1 MLEGPERN
9 RLAALARRAW
19 AVASAMAGA
28 PQAPQGLAPDM
39 GLAAMDLLAELD
51 AACQAGAPGGAVLDL
66 RLEVLT
72 EPGPDDGADTPVL
85 LHLMTVIERD
95 GWVVQQ
101 RTDLTSELIAL
112 RQQVI
117 DHGQRHRRALTRE
130 GHDVDAGLAQLH
142 LRQRGLQSGRRL
154 GLHLQLRQDRCPPQR
169 VVAVTPTRSAPM
181 RELFAQVFGHE
192 MSAEH
197 WQWKYARG
205 HGQAVALVEDGR
217 VVAHYGGL
225 TRELNVLGQPQRG
238 CQVCDVMVAPQARR
252 SLARR
257 GPLYRIAATFLETQ
271 IGWGLP
277 HAVGFGF
284 PSSRHHEAADRMKLY
299 AAVDRVVQ
307 LSWPAQP
314 SAAAQ
319 ALPLRELPTFEGAAG
334 RRWRRTADRLWQG
347 MATDLADVVLGV
359 RDSRWLQWR
368 FIERPEVSYQL
379 LLVCSRWLRRP
390 LGLLVLRRRDD
401 ALELMDWVGR
411 PRHWATLLAVA
422 RARAAD
428 AGLPQLRCWITAS
441 QQSRLAGL
449 AADAPQVQ
457 DLSIDVP
464 ACSHTPGPD
473 PASFKNR
480 WYLMSGDAD
489 FT

>member
-1 MLEGPERN
+1 MQAGPVQHG
-9 RLAALARRAW
+9 LAALAGRAW
-19 AVASAMAGA
+19 ALAGRGPA
-28 PQAPQGLAPDM
+28 AEGLPVTLGLAPV
-39 GLAAMDLLAELD
+39 DLLGDLD
-51 AACQAGAPGGAVLDL
+51 AACQAAAPGGATLTWW
-66 RLEVLT
+66 LEVT
-72 EPGPDDGADTPVL
+72 VEPGPDDTPDAPVL
-85 LHLMTVIERD
+85 QHLRSLLERD
-95 GWVVQQ
+95 GWMVQHQ
-101 RTDLTSELIAL
+101 QDVTAAL
-112 RQQVI
+112 LSLREQLMA
-117 DHGQRHRRALTRE
+117 DCQRHRRALARE
-130 GHDVDAGLAQLH
+130 GHDVAAGLLQLQQ
-142 LRQRGLQSGRRL
+142 RQRALKAGHRQA
-154 GLHLQLRQDRCPPQR
+154 LHLQLRQDRCPPQR
-169 VVAVTPTRSAPM
+169 VVPVTPQRAEPM
-181 RELFAQVFGHE
+181 RELFAQVFGHA
-192 MSAEH
+192 MSPAH
-197 WQWKYARG
+197 WHWKYARG
-205 HGQAVALVEDGR
+205 HGQAVALMEDGQ

-225 TRELNVLGQPQRG
+225 TRELNVFGQPRLG

-314 SAAAQ
+314 SPAVQ
-319 ALPLRELPTFEGAAG
+319 ALPVREVSTFDGPAG

-347 MATDLADVVLGV
+347 MAADLGDVVLGV

>member
-1 MLEGPERN
+1 MLAGLEHD
-9 RLAALARRAW
+9 RLAALARRACVLAGP
-19 AVASAMAGA
+19 AV
-28 PQAPQGLAPDM
+28 PDDGLPPDI
-39 GLAAMDLLAELD
+39 GLSPGDLLEQLD
-51 AACQAGAPGGAVLDL
+51 GACQSAAPGAAALTL
-66 RLEVLT
+66 WLEVLVQ
-72 EPGPDDGADTPVL
+72 PGEGDGAEVPVL
-85 LHLMTVIERD
+85 PHLLSVAERD
-95 GWVVQQ
+95 GWSVQMQ
-101 RTDLTSELIAL
+101 DRTPQLVALRDRLIAACRL
-112 RQQVI
+112 
-117 DHGQRHRRALTRE
+117 HRRALSRE
-130 GHDVDAGLAQLH
+130 GHDVDAGL
-142 LRQRGLQSGRRL
+142 
-154 GLHLQLRQDRCPPQR
+154 LHLQRRQRSLQAGRHQGLQLELQQDRRPPQR
-169 VVAVTPTRSAPM
+169 VVAVTPQRSVPM
-181 RELFAQVFGHE
+181 RALFARVFGHE

-205 HGQAVALVEDGR
+205 HGQAVALVEDGEL
-217 VVAHYGGL
+217 VAHYGGL
-225 TRELNVLGQPQRG
+225 TRELRVFGRAQLG
-238 CQVCDVMVAPQARR
+238 CQVCDVIVAPQARR

-257 GPLYRIAATFLETQ
+257 GPLYRVAATFLETQ

-307 LSWPAQP
+307 LAWPAQA

-319 ALPLRELPTFEGAAG
+319 ALPVRAVSTFEGPSG

-347 MATDLADVVLGV
+347 MAADLGDVVLGV

-368 FIERPEVSYQL
+368 FIERPGVQYQV

-390 LGLLVLRRRDD
+390 LGLVVLRARDD

-411 PRHWATLLAVA
+411 PRHWSALLAVA
-422 RARAAD
+422 RGRAAA
-428 AGLPQLRCWITAS
+428 AGLPVLRCWITAS
-441 QQSRLAGL
+441 QQNRLAGL
-449 AADAPQVQ
+449 ATESPQVQ

-473 PASFKNR
+473 PATLYHR